1 MHVCLFVCVCCVCA
15 YMYVVILYMCLHVYI
30 YCMRACVCMCLYI
43 YILCVWV
50 CLFIY
55 IACVCVCYTH
65 LGNGVGGE
73 TSVKGKCFVDWC
85 YPPPFL
91 HDVGLVTCRSR
102 KWWTVKYNIAPVLKL
117 WSRYIDNIW
126 SWYGYIGGTSVINAD
141 KGNNN
146 DKSCIL
152 EDC

>member
-50 CLFIY
+50 FIY
-55 IACVCVCYTH
+55 IYSVCVCYTH

-73 TSVKGKCFVDWC
+73 TLVKGKCFVDWC
-85 YPPPFL
+85 YPPPFP

-102 KWWTVKYNIAPVLKL
+102 KWWAVKYNIAPVLKL

-126 SWYGYIGGTSVINAD
+126 SWYGYIGGSSVINAD